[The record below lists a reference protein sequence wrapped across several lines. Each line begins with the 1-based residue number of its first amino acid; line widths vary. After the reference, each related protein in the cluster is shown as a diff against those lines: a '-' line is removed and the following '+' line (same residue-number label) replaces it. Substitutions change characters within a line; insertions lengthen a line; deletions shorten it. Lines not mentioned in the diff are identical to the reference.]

1 MGYDNSCPCKKWQ
14 CLKWCQWKYES
25 NFMKVSI
32 CFCTYGTMQHMHN
45 ISSRVLTFLAWS
57 VIVESFSH
65 FLSALTLKHAI
76 VYYSSVCVSV
86 VKPRKK
92 AHTFCNIISKHSL
105 TTTRCKEKPKKT
117 RSSILFPVQQQH
129 QQSPS
134 YPSRFG
140 AARWLMMITKQEER
154 GVTSNN
160 NHRHSSHY

>member
-86 VKPRKK
+86 VRPTKK

-117 RSSILFPVQQQH
+117 RFSILFPVQTAASAVTQL
-129 QQSPS
+129 SITLR
-134 YPSRFG
+134 SRPLTDDDHETG
-140 AARWLMMITKQEER
+140 RTECYQ
-154 GVTSNN
+154 
-160 NHRHSSHY
+160 